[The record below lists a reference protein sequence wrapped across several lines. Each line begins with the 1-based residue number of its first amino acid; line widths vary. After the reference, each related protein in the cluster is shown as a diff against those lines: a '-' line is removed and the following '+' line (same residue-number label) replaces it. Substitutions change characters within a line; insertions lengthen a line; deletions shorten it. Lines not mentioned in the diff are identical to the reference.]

1 MALRVRF
8 LPALVLLAGLAPA
21 PARAAAAPAL
31 PDTGL
36 FAPVAARTR
45 ARLARLSA
53 RGEGAVTPG
62 RIRLLL
68 ATGQTDEAARLL
80 PKLAGDSREMAVAS
94 ARVHLAR
101 LDFPS
106 LAPEMERIAAERA
119 ATESERALRFAYLFA
134 LDDAPRVDSLT
145 RGVFG
150 RGDDSGRVPEIL
162 AAARLAYDRLD
173 YPRAESLFTRALA
186 ASPPP
191 ADLPAIGSEPLAR
204 RCLALT
210 GLALVKQKRR
220 DWDGS
225 LVLLEDALACD
236 ALVEPLMAL
245 TETLI
250 RLGRTDE
257 AISAAEWAVRLAP
270 YSDAAHYMLGNG
282 YARKNYTQL
291 VAAYRSAF
299 ADPAGRGQIA
309 AADKKLD
316 NGDRAGAHAAYA
328 AIVSAHP
335 AWVDARVRLASLDFE
350 DGRYEPSRDGCFA
363 ALRTCPEYGRAH
375 AVLAKALEAQRFVV
389 DVHRA
394 GYEARFDAAPTPQV
408 PGIEKFVLNWKSL
421 SPRHQKRVALSV
433 APWKAFVPVLV
444 EGGASY
450 FIKPLYM
457 QLSECP
463 SLESLRDQRIDT
475 DSRLW
480 DDVRGCGGYHTVTGI
495 EDVERT
501 IFDRYNT
508 VLHELTHQ
516 VHGVLPADDSRRI
529 QDLYARAKGRD
540 ESNHDAFLSRY
551 AGGTVFEYFAEG
563 ANALQSPMR
572 DRYDPREVVRERLDR
587 MDPDLKSLVQ
597 SLMARTDVSASYPVA
612 YSSGGD
618 DRAYN
623 GQVSEAVTLYRKA
636 LAIEPSN
643 EPALVSLANTLVLA
657 NRASEADSVAARA
670 VASHGSSGPAR
681 VAEAEAKWCAGRG
694 LDAARKSIGDA
705 RAAVRAED
713 RYLLDQE
720 AIKLAWTAGDAAGA
734 LAAADS
740 LLAYQSD
747 HPDGLRGR
755 AAALA
760 LSGRAPE
767 AFVLYDQ
774 AVRLRT
780 GVVDLRCE
788 YARDLLGAGR
798 VDDAKKQLA
807 EAKLLDV
814 ENPTAEALRAWAD
827 LAGGDLVA
835 ARAHAKQAMAWGDW
849 CDLARIVGGA
859 IEKKAGRDA
868 DAAILW
874 GPVEKRIASNAPPAY
889 VYRKKIAT
897 WEQVHRLPAV
907 ERALLASF
915 AKAPAAGA
923 RTASDGR

>member
-1 MALRVRF
+1 MSIRF
-8 LPALVLLAGLAPA
+8 RSLLVTALVGPAIALLPSIPHAAP
-21 PARAAAAPAL
+21 PAL

-36 FAPVAARTR
+36 FAPVAARTQ
-45 ARLARLSA
+45 ARLARLAA
-53 RGEGAVTPG
+53 RGEAVITPG
-62 RIRLLL
+62 RVRLLL
-68 ATGQTDEAARLL
+68 ATGQTDEALRVL
-80 PKLAGDSREMAVAS
+80 PKLTGDSREVAVAR
-94 ARVHLAR
+94 ARVLLAR
-101 LDFPS
+101 QDFAA
-106 LAPEMERIAAERA
+106 LATEMERLAAERA
-119 ATESERALRFAYLFA
+119 STEPERALRFAYALA
-134 LDDAPRVDSLT
+134 LDDAPQVDSLS
-145 RGVFG
+145 RAVDR
-150 RGDDSGRVPEIL
+150 RGDDGSRVPELL
-162 AAARLAYDRLD
+162 AAGRLAYDRLD

-186 ASPPP
+186 VSPPP
-191 ADLPAIGSEPLAR
+191 AELPAIGSEPLAR

-225 LVLLEDALACD
+225 LQLLKDALACD
-236 ALVEPLMAL
+236 ALPEPLLAI

-257 AISAAEWAVRLAP
+257 AISAGEWAVHLAP
-270 YSDAAHYMLGNG
+270 YNDAAHYLLGNG

-291 VAAYRSAF
+291 AAAYPSAF
-299 ADPAGRGQIA
+299 ADAAGRKRIA
-309 AADKKLD
+309 DADATLAK
-316 NGDRAGAHAAYA
+316 GDRAGAHAAYA
-328 AIVSAHP
+328 AIVSTHP

-350 DGRYEPSRDGCFA
+350 DGRYDESRDGCFA

-394 GYEARFDAAPTPQV
+394 GYEARFAAAPMPNV
-408 PGIEKFVLNWKSL
+408 PGIEKFVVNWKSL

-433 APWKAFVPVLV
+433 APWKEFVPVLV
-444 EGGASY
+444 AGGATY
-450 FIKPLYM
+450 FIKPLSM
-457 QLSECP
+457 LLSECP
-463 SLESLRDQRIDT
+463 DQQSLHDQRIDT

-516 VHGVLPADDSRRI
+516 VHGVLPADDSRKI
-529 QDLYARAKGRD
+529 QDLYARAKKRD
-540 ESNHDAFLSRY
+540 ETSHDGFLSRY

-563 ANALQSPMR
+563 ANSFESPMR
-572 DRYDPREVVRERLDR
+572 DRYDPREVVRERLAR
-587 MDPDLKSLVQ
+587 MDPDLEAFVKQ
-597 SLMARTDVSASYPVA
+597 LMARTDVSASYPVA

-618 DRAYN
+618 DRSYN
-623 GQVSEAVTLYRKA
+623 GQVSEAVAMYEKA
-636 LAIEPSN
+636 LAIEPTN

-657 NRASEADSVAARA
+657 NRASEAESVAARA
-670 VASHGSSGPAR
+670 IAAHPTSGPAR
-681 VAEAEAKWCAGRG
+681 VADAEAKWHAGRG
-694 LDAARKSIGDA
+694 LAAA
-705 RAAVRAED
+705 RAAIASARATVRAED

-720 AIKLAWTAGDAAGA
+720 GIKLAWLAGDASGA

-740 LLAYQSD
+740 LLGYQSD

-760 LSGRAPE
+760 LSGRSDV
-767 AFVLYDQ
+767 AFPLYDD

-780 GVVDLRCE
+780 GVVDLRCD
-788 YARDLLGAGR
+788 YARDLLSAGK
-798 VDDAKKQLA
+798 VDEARRQLG

-827 LAGGDLVA
+827 LQSNDLA
-835 ARAHAKQAMAWGDW
+835 SARAHAKQALAWGDW
-849 CDLARIVGGA
+849 SDLARIVGGA

-868 DAAILW
+868 DAAALW
-874 GPVEKRIASNAPPAY
+874 APVVQRIASNAPPEY

-897 WEQVHRLPAV
+897 WEEIHRLPAF
-907 ERALLASF
+907 ERDLLARCEKTSV
-915 AKAPAAGA
+915 KTAAD
-923 RTASDGR
+923 RH